1 MMIGCLEDSVLPSVI
16 RAMTLHHIYPQLCG
30 HVVPVENGS
39 LGITGQI
46 VQVSE

>member
-1 MMIGCLEDSVLPSVI
+1 MIGCLEDSVLPSVI
-16 RAMTLHHIYPQLCG
+16 RAMTLHHTSVPQLFG

-39 LGITGQI
+39 HGITGQI